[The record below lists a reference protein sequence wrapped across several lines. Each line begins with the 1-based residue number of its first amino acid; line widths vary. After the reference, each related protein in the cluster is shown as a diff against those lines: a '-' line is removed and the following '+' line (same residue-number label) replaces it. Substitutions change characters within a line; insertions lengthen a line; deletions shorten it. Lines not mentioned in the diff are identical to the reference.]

1 MRGEILNRLLEEWE
15 LKNGFLDSSDL
26 NKAQKFMK
34 ELGAEID
41 KISVD
46 PPTGKKQLILYGGV
60 GRRSP
65 ILYSGSLCNYSTNKI
80 VKSMNIIKIRIN
92 IVFLLLKPIG
102 KLF

>member
-1 MRGEILNRLLEEWE
+1 MADLLAILEEWE

-46 PPTGKKQLILYGGV
+46 PPTGKKQLILYGG
-60 GRRSP
+60 GTEKSH
-65 ILYSGSLCNYSTNKI
+65 I
-80 VKSMNIIKIRIN
+80 VQRNP
-92 IVFLLLKPIG
+92 L
-102 KLF
+102 